1 MTQYA
6 RPDGSTLLDSLW
18 LNEQSNQT
26 NLHLSIDESS
36 ADDDDLIQNADDSI
50 TTPNWAKFTLS
61 NVGDPASAADH
72 KVVYRAGGTGMMG
85 TPGLIWSLRQGST
98 EIAGATNSSL
108 NNLDMWESWV
118 TYTVTLSSSEANAI
132 SDYDDLQIWFKRGGG
147 IGEMGD
153 GVTITQ
159 VWFEC
164 PDASEEEE
172 AAATS
177 PAFLLFME

>member
-36 ADDDDLIQNADDSI
+36 ADDNDLIRNADDSM

-61 NVGDPASAADH
+61 DVGDPVSAADH
-72 KVVYRAGGTGMMG
+72 KVIYRAIGGGMMG
-85 TPGLIWSLRQGST
+85 VPNLIWSLRQGST

-108 NNLDMWESWV
+108 NNGDMWESWV

-132 SDYDDLQIWFKRGGG
+132 SDYDDLQIWFKRSG
-147 IGEMGD
+147 GEMGA
-153 GVTITQ
+153 GVKVSQ
-159 VWFEC
+159 AYFEC
-164 PDASEEEE
+164 PDEAEEEEE
-172 AAATS
+172 ATTS